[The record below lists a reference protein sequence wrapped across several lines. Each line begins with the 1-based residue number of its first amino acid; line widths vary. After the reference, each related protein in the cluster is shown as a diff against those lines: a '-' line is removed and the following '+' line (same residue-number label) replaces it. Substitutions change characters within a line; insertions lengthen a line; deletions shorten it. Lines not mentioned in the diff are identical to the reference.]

1 MFYYQKDVFIKKE
14 RINALYAIPIDAQMF
29 EQDYAKKIMM
39 QKINY
44 IINAEKQ
51 MRKELPVKNIQK
63 EQLSMTLDFVF

>member
-1 MFYYQKDVFIKKE
+1 
-14 RINALYAIPIDAQMF
+14 MF